1 MHKLSICI
9 PTFNR
14 CSHLSN
20 CLNSIILNTNYNKK
34 DVQIC
39 VSDNCSTDETEAV
52 VRHAQEKIDIVYR
65 KNKTNLG
72 MSINFLNVINMA
84 DGKYAWIIGDD
95 DLLMP
100 NTFERLLK
108 IMDQNNGVNFFY
120 INSFHLATEYVFE
133 QHQPFDTKNL
143 PIKMEEFS
151 KWRGSGQMDFFELI
165 NPKISFDFLG
175 GMFLSVFNREKWI
188 ENSHVLDNEAIHDE
202 KIFSHFDNTFPHVKI
217 FANAFSN
224 SKAYFHAEPL
234 SVCLTGA
241 REWAPMYPFIR
252 SVRLIEALDEY
263 RKNGLPYVT
272 YWRCKNFALRTFIP
286 DMVYTYIHKKE
297 SGYEHVQFFKL
308 FFSNGLY
315 PEFYWSFFRYII
327 RKLRA

>member
-14 CSHLSN
+14 CAHLSN
-20 CLNSIILNTNYNKK
+20 CLNSIILNTSYNKK

-151 KWRGSGQMDFFELI
+151 KWRGSGQMDFLELI

-175 GMFLSVFNREKWI
+175 GIFLSVFNREKWI
-188 ENSHVLDNEAIHDE
+188 ENSHVLDNEAIHDDNT
-202 KIFSHFDNTFPHVKI
+202 FSNFDNTFPHVKI

>member
-1 MHKLSICI
+1 
-9 PTFNR
+9 
-14 CSHLSN
+14 
-20 CLNSIILNTNYNKK
+20 
-34 DVQIC
+34 
-39 VSDNCSTDETEAV
+39 
-52 VRHAQEKIDIVYR
+52 
-65 KNKTNLG
+65 

-151 KWRGSGQMDFFELI
+151 KWRGSGQMDFLELI

-175 GMFLSVFNREKWI
+175 GIFLSVFNREKWI
-188 ENSHVLDNEAIHDE
+188 ENSHVLDNEAIHDDNT
-202 KIFSHFDNTFPHVKI
+202 FSNFDNTFPHVKI